1 MIEFDAS
8 TVDFDKGGGL
18 ICVVAQDRLTLQVLM
33 VAWMD
38 RAALEETLASGE
50 ATFFSRSRQARWRKG
65 ETSGNTLRVTDIV
78 ADCDGDTL
86 LLSVEPA
93 GPACHRGATSCFGDE
108 VAPGIGRLG
117 ALERTVTARA
127 SAPPAESYTA
137 KLIGEGIKRAA
148 QKVGEEGVE
157 TALAGAAGDD
167 AELCNEAADL
177 LYHLAILLKARGLSF
192 TDVTDVLAARAEPAR

>member
-1 MIEFDAS
+1 MIAFDTS
-8 TVDFDKGGGL
+8 GVDFEKGGGL
-18 ICVVAQDRLTLQVLM
+18 VCAVAQDRLTLQVLM

-65 ETSGNTLRVTDIV
+65 ETSGNTLRVTEIV
-78 ADCDGDTL
+78 LDCDGDAL

-93 GPACHRGATSCFGDE
+93 GPACHRGATSCFGDD
-108 VAPGIGRLG
+108 VAPGIGRIG
-117 ALERTVTARA
+117 ALERTIAARA

-137 KLIGEGIKRAA
+137 KLLSEGVKRVA
-148 QKVGEEGVE
+148 QKLGEEGVE
-157 TALAGAAGDD
+157 TALAGVAGDD

-177 LYHLAILLKARGLSF
+177 LYHLAVLLKARDLGF
-192 TDVTDVLAARAEPAR
+192 ADVAAVLATRAGPAR

>member
-8 TVDFDKGGGL
+8 TLDFDKGGGL
-18 ICVVAQDRLTLQVLM
+18 ICAVAQDRLTLQVLM

-38 RAALEETLASGE
+38 RAAFEETLTSGA
-50 ATFFSRSRQARWRKG
+50 ATFFSRSRQALWRKG

-86 LLSVEPA
+86 LLSVEPT
-93 GPACHRGATSCFGDE
+93 GPACHRGTASCFGDE

-127 SAPPAESYTA
+127 SAPPSESYTA
-137 KLIGEGIKRAA
+137 RLIAEDVKRVA

-167 AELCNEAADL
+167 AELCSEAADL

-192 TDVTDVLAARAEPAR
+192 NDVTAVLAARAEAAG